1 MAEAWSNWSVYLQ
14 QLRRMRSHVNAW
26 ICNDYEDCVYIRVDG
41 FVQVDR
47 AAQYGVVVQVGHG
60 GGNNLGGQWNDDGRG
75 VAQIGATIG
84 GCGRT
89 YGPFYKRGGA
99 YNVTCWC
106 KAWGTVV
113 NGYGAWPG
121 PAMEAFATVTVPAI
135 GYKAPRPPRNVSCRR
150 NSDSQAV
157 VTWQGDYTDSN
168 GQYPWSN
175 VYVERSA
182 DGGGWVQVAK
192 LNWNAVNYTDNSLS
206 QNHRY
211 QYRVRSG
218 NSAGYSGYVGTGTI
232 YTTPA
237 RPGSVGLSQVGGTRV
252 RISVNGA
259 SGYATG
265 HKYQLSVNGGGWSSE
280 RDVPSL
286 TFDTDAGSGTVRAR
300 VRAYRDGMYSG
311 YTESGTIT
319 TIVPPNAPSMSDM
332 RPVVVVP
339 DNVTVSW
346 SISHPDGS
354 AQSAAQV
361 EVTRD
366 GSVTTHDVSG
376 GSKSY
381 SLRIDRT
388 GDYRVRVRTKGVHA
402 SWGAW
407 SGYKAFHAEVQPTLA
422 ITSPSIDGV
431 DVSAM
436 PVRIDW
442 DVSSASGVSS
452 QTFRL
457 LSSGGA
463 VLFSRDIATSARS
476 FTLSAD
482 AYLPENSSTYT
493 VEVVITD
500 GYSVRASAQRV
511 FDTDYAEP
519 AMASVTLSYDRESM
533 ACHVSVVYG
542 LPSWAV
548 EGDYLVSPDRVGYE
562 DYIPVYSGF
571 SELPGNGVAKLG
583 EVAQTVD
590 VSVVRQLEDG
600 TQEVIADSLQD
611 GFTAIDRLPPLNI
624 GYKYLVTSYSAA
636 GTATTVEVHA
646 FMDSDGAEL
655 FNFGVDAA
663 RAIRLVFD
671 ADSSSSYAL
680 GGEMFRFA
688 LGPDTPSLPTFYQ
701 DGTADATGRKSY
713 EVLTAEEYRL
723 IDRLR
728 RDPRNAVCWYRDYWG
743 GRHRVRASFALDY
756 AAGSYGRW
764 GVSADLTEVVWEG
777 PRNG

>member
-14 QLRRMRSHVNAW
+14 PARRMRSHVNAW

-41 FVQVDR
+41 NVQVDR
-47 AAQYGVVVQVGHG
+47 AALYGVVVEVGHG
-60 GGNNLGGQWNDDGRG
+60 GGNNLGGQWNADGSG

-89 YGPFYKRGGA
+89 YGPFYKRAGA

-106 KAWGTVV
+106 KAWGQTI
-113 NGYGAWPG
+113 NGYGGWPG
-121 PAMEAFATVTVPAI
+121 PRMEAFATVTVPAI
-135 GYKAPRPPRNVSCRR
+135 SYKSPRPPHNVSASR
-150 NSDSQAV
+150 NSDSQSV

-175 VYVERSA
+175 VYVERSQ
-182 DGGGWVQVAK
+182 DGGGFVQIAK
-192 LNWNAVNYTDNSLS
+192 LGWSAVNYTDNSIAANRS
-206 QNHRY
+206 Y

-218 NSAGYSGYVGTGTI
+218 NPSGYSSYATTGTI

-237 RPGSVGLSQVGGTRV
+237 MPDSVGISQVGGTRV

-259 SGYATG
+259 SGYAKG
-265 HKYQLSVNGGGWSSE
+265 HRYQLSVNGGGWSEE

-286 TFDTDAGSGTVRAR
+286 TFETDAGSGTVRAR

-311 YTESGTIT
+311 YRESGTIT
-319 TIVPPNAPSMSDM
+319 TIVPPSAPSMSGM
-332 RPVVVVP
+332 PSVVVVP
-339 DNVTVSW
+339 DTVTVSW

-366 GSVTTHDVSG
+366 GSATTHDVQG
-376 GSKSY
+376 GSRSY
-381 SLRIDRT
+381 QLRIEHT
-388 GDYRVRVRTKGVHA
+388 GDYRVRVRPKGAHA

-407 SGYKAFHAEVQPTLA
+407 SGYGAFHAEVQPTIA
-422 ITSPSIDGV
+422 VSSPGIDGA
-431 DVSAM
+431 DAIGM
-436 PVRIDW
+436 PLRIEW
-442 DVSSASGVSS
+442 EVHSSSGVSS

-457 LSSGGA
+457 MSSGGA
-463 VLFSRDIATSARS
+463 VLFSRDIDNSARS

-482 AYLPENSSTYT
+482 TYLPENASTYT
-493 VEVVITD
+493 VEIAITD

-519 AMASVTLSYDRESM
+519 AMAKVELAYDREAM
-533 ACHVSVVYG
+533 ACHVSIAYG
-542 LPSWAV
+542 MPAWTV
-548 EGDYLVSPDRVGYE
+548 EDEYLVSPDRVGFE
-562 DYIPVYSGF
+562 DNIPVYAGF
-571 SELPGNGVAKLG
+571 SVLPERGVARMG
-583 EVAQTVD
+583 DVAETVN
-590 VSVVRQLEDG
+590 VSVVRLLADG
-600 TQEVIADSLQD
+600 TQEVISDAMQD
-611 GFTAIDRLPPLNI
+611 GYTAIDRLPPLNTD
-624 GYKYLVTSYSAA
+624 YKYLVTSYSAA
-636 GTATTVEVHA
+636 GTATTVEVA
-646 FMDSDGAEL
+646 AYIGSDGAEL

-663 RAIRLVFD
+663 LAVGLRFD
-671 ADSSSSYAL
+671 ADSSSSYTL

-713 EVLTAEEYRL
+713 EVLTVEEYRL
-723 IDRLR
+723 MDRIR
-728 RDPRNAVCWYRDYWG
+728 RDPRNAVCWYRDHWG

-756 AAGSYGRW
+756 AASAYGRW